1 MDPTD
6 SFSDFLNLPF
16 LTYKMEI
23 IMSSLKGGL
32 AVKNPLTMQETRE
45 TRVWSLGWEDPLE
58 EEMATHASILTWKPP
73 WTEGAYRP

>member
-1 MDPTD
+1 MDPRD

-32 AVKNPLTMQETRE
+32 AVKNPLTMQETWE
-45 TRVWSLGWEDPLE
+45 TRV
-58 EEMATHASILTWKPP
+58 
-73 WTEGAYRP
+73 